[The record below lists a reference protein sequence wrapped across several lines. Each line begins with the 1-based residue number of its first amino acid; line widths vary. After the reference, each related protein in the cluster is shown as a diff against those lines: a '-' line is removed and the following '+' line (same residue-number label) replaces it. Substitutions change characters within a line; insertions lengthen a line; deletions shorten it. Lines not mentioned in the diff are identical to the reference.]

1 MKRLFLVAF
10 VASFV
15 GIASGAAAVW
25 GVWHYKD
32 KVTHAAT
39 EKERTDEALAEYT
52 LWLMGFTGLLAFATI
67 GLGAATIGLYLTGE
81 KQVAI
86 TREALIGDQRAWII
100 TELEIGKDGVSI
112 RDGHIEVDVRLK
124 VINVGRTPALRAHTN
139 MTVVTDVLK
148 TSEAVPALSADS
160 RKSEKV
166 FGLPLAPNSHYY
178 RQWYPSADDNDV
190 YNQGPKT
197 EG

>member
-52 LWLMGFTGLLAFATI
+52 LWLMGFTGLLAFANNRPWSCNDRPVPHRRK
-67 GLGAATIGLYLTGE
+67 TG
-81 KQVAI
+81 
-86 TREALIGDQRAWII
+86 
-100 TELEIGKDGVSI
+100 
-112 RDGHIEVDVRLK
+112 RDH
-124 VINVGRTPALRAHTN
+124 P
-139 MTVVTDVLK
+139 
-148 TSEAVPALSADS
+148 
-160 RKSEKV
+160 
-166 FGLPLAPNSHYY
+166 
-178 RQWYPSADDNDV
+178 
-190 YNQGPKT
+190 
-197 EG
+197 